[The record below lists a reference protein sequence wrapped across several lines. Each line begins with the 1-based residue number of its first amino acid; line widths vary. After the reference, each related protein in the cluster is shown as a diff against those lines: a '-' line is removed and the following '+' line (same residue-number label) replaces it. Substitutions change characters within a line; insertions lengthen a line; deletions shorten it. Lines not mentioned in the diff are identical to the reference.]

1 MAWVRA
7 IWYDAYL
14 SVKTKMDI
22 FKVIKYCVV
31 LREFGTVVRNP
42 GILGTQYL
50 YCHARS
56 LALGSAEPD

>member
-22 FKVIKYCVV
+22 FKVIKY
-31 LREFGTVVRNP
+31 LRGTEGIWYGCSESWNSGDTILILPRPFFGFRE
-42 GILGTQYL
+42 
-50 YCHARS
+50 R
-56 LALGSAEPD
+56 